1 MKIVKE
7 FKEFA
12 MRGNVLDL
20 AIGIIIGGAF
30 SKIVS
35 SLVNDLIMPV
45 FGFLVGTKDLSLL
58 AFQVQRLGTTGE
70 ENLIAIKY
78 GSFLAVILDFL
89 IIAFSIFLVIKFIT
103 RLRKKMEAKAAAQA
117 KAAEAAE
124 PAPPPAPTQEQ
135 LLAEIRDLLKAQHET
150 SK

>member
-1 MKIVKE
+1 MK
-7 FKEFA
+7 
-12 MRGNVLDL
+12 GNVFDM

>member
-1 MKIVKE
+1 MK
-7 FKEFA
+7 
-12 MRGNVLDL
+12 GNVFDM

-30 SKIVS
+30 SKIVT

-124 PAPPPAPTQEQ
+124 PAPPLAPTQEQ